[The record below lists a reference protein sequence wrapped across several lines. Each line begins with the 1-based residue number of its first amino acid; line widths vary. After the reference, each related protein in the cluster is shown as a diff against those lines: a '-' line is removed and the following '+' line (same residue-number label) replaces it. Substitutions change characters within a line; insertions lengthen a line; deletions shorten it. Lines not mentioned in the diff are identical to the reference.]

1 MPACRKVFWLAI
13 ALLYCGMVACASDT
27 PPATNAPGTDAPD
40 AEARA
45 HAYLAQSPPDWAAAR
60 AAFEA
65 AAEGGSPSAMSYLGW
80 LHEQGHGTPR
90 DGAKAAEW
98 YARAANAGAHTFAVK
113 LGWMYLGGNGVPRDR
128 ALAERWFLQA
138 IEAGHAPAR
147 LAWAS
152 VLLADA
158 LGEQESERVYEARAL
173 LESALDDGLTL
184 AAYFLARLYIEGIGG
199 HPVDDDMAAHYTRIG
214 AEDGHA
220 RMQGW
225 LALMYTDGRAGEP
238 DLLTAAKWA
247 NLAAANG
254 DEFGEQLRVALEAE
268 LTPAEIDAVRQR
280 ALAWAL
286 EHR

>member
-1 MPACRKVFWLAI
+1 MSMCKKAFCLAI
-13 ALLYCGMVACASDT
+13 ALLYCGTVACATDA
-27 PPATNAPGTDAPD
+27 PPATATPD

-45 HAYLAQSPPDWAAAR
+45 HEYLAQSPPDWAAAR

-65 AAEGGSPSAMSYLGW
+65 AAEAGSPSAMSYLGW

-90 DGAKAAEW
+90 DGARAAEW
-98 YARAANAGAHTFAVK
+98 YARAANAGAHAFAVK
-113 LGWMYLGGNGVPRDR
+113 LGWMYLGGDGVPRDR

-138 IEAGHAPAR
+138 IEAGHVPAR

-152 VLLADA
+152 VLIADA
-158 LGEQESERVYEARAL
+158 LGEQESEHVGEARAL
-173 LESALDDGLTL
+173 LESALEDGLTL

-199 HPVDDDMAAHYTRIG
+199 HPVDDDMAIHYTRIG
-214 AEDGHA
+214 AQDGHA

-225 LALMYTDGRAGEP
+225 LAQMYMEGRGADQ

-254 DEFGEQLRVALEAE
+254 DNLGQQLRVALEAD